1 MIYYTMITT
10 KESVFLSETQNWEHI
25 FGLFCILSEAELCN
39 T

>member
-10 KESVFLSETQNWEHI
+10 SESVFLSETQNWEHI
-25 FGLFCILSEAELCN
+25 VGLSEAELCN